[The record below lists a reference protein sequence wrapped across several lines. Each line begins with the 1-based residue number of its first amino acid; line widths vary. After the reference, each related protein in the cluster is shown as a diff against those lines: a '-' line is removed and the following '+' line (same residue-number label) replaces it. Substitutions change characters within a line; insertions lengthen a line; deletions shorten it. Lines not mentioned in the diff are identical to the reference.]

1 LFHLVKFIVPIF
13 EAQKFGKI
21 IAFTTQS
28 IETPTVGWLPYI
40 TAKSALHGLSK
51 SLAVELAPKGI
62 TVNMISPGMTDT
74 ELIMDIPEKSR
85 LMVAARAPLRR
96 LAKPEDIA
104 GAVSF
109 LASPKADYITGET
122 IRINGGQVML

>member
-1 LFHLVKFIVPIF
+1 
-13 EAQKFGKI
+13 
-21 IAFTTQS
+21 
-28 IETPTVGWLPYI
+28 
-40 TAKSALHGLSK
+40 
-51 SLAVELAPKGI
+51 
-62 TVNMISPGMTDT
+62 MISPGMTDT
-74 ELIMDIPEKSR
+74 ELIMDIPEKNR